1 MVSISQTVERISC
14 LYLYSF
20 CKIHCSSLGPKS
32 LLRTFY
38 FWELCALPASF
49 VSGIHEGN
57 QYDRKGGNFNGCRP
71 SGNLLKS
78 FTIALFW
85 TKSFVAIVA
94 KGDSPSKSVSYPI
107 SAEPGEWLIYIIK
120 CLYIT
125 SYWVWLTDI
134 SIGVTESIFTLDDIA
149 NKMHTSECGLAIA
162 RCWTDELHPF
172 VFIP

>member
-1 MVSISQTVERISC
+1 MVSISQTVERISYF
-14 LYLYSF
+14 YLHSF

-32 LLRTFY
+32 LLRTFH

-49 VSGIHEGN
+49 VPGIHEGS
-57 QYDRKGGNFNGCRP
+57 QYDRKGCRP

-107 SAEPGEWLIYIIK
+107 SAESGEWLIYIIK

-134 SIGVTESIFTLDDIA
+134 STGVTESIFTLDNIA
-149 NKMHTSECGLAIA
+149 NIMHTPECGLYIA

-172 VFIP
+172 VLIP